1 MSEAHD
7 LQVMCETGQ
16 RRLVATDYL
25 GAERVLARAEL
36 LAWNA
41 GDWDTL
47 HRLYMPLQEAR
58 RQRRQRCG
66 EGVVK
71 LDVVARTPA
80 ETLVPESI
88 VETFPHGQLL
98 VAGWG
103 TIEPA
108 VSVRRLA
115 AERELYVETYLAAA
129 YPAGAEGQFVIAI
142 VPTAD
147 VALPPV
153 DGRPLDALIRALPPF
168 SVVFPGDALPA
179 GETPGSDATFAETMA
194 TWERLHASFLAD
206 ADARTDPVQ
215 RMRGYRRTIE
225 VDYACELAHQKL
237 SNDARRLTQAVR

>member
-16 RRLVATDYL
+16 RRLVETDYI

-41 GDWDTL
+41 RDWDTL

-71 LDVVARTPA
+71 LDCIARNER
-80 ETLVPESI
+80 ETLVPESL
-88 VETFPHGQLL
+88 VAAYPHGQLL

-103 TIEPA
+103 TIEPS
-108 VSVRRLA
+108 VSVRRIA
-115 AERELYVETYLAAA
+115 AEQNLYVETYLAAA
-129 YPAGAEGQFVIAI
+129 YPAGAFGRFVVAI

-147 VALPPV
+147 VALPPA
-153 DGRPLDALIRALPPF
+153 DGRSLDRLLATLPPH
-168 SVVFPGDALPA
+168 SLIVSDADLVA
-179 GETPGSDATFAETMA
+179 GERRGSDATFAETMA
-194 TWERLHASFLAD
+194 RWEQLHTPFLAD
-206 ADARTDPVQ
+206 ARQRTDPVQ
-215 RMRGYRRTIE
+215 RMTGYRRTIE
-225 VDYACELAHQKL
+225 VDYASELAHQFL
-237 SNDARRLTQAVR
+237 SNDARRMTQHA